1 MKKRLNNRMQFTL
14 TPSFLQKRKRDSDG
28 NSTFT
33 FEGAP
38 KKQCYSITVTMSS
51 EETECLD
58 VTQKLCAMSE
68 KDGSFIEKVLKM
80 DSGTLQELKGI
91 MEPLCKV
98 VDPTLGQGDG
108 MSIFCL
114 TTALQE
120 TFEALSAQEQRIQV
134 NTLSYITYA
143 SLRMTASF
151 FEKLK
156 GMNISTSPSI
166 KAIQRLL
173 KRFRHLSTTRFLPNA
188 TVRAYLLSTTPKLK
202 PIEEDLFMCYLDEK
216 AKCEF
221 VLFKA
226 KLQTRSI
233 IFKLLSAKDVSSVSS
248 KPIHWLTCKD
258 VAVLKLYWCFIRY
271 VPVNHPC
278 IDGKDVQVQ
287 LFNLIVENAHHFF
300 KVAMYKVHSDKILD
314 THLHFS
320 ERLDALTT
328 MQSRVIVDIVSM
340 QKRHPGSIFPLYKL
354 CGLAPPSPSWL
365 RLASSIVVKK
375 WTKK

>member
-1 MKKRLNNRMQFTL
+1 MQFTL

-28 NSTFT
+28 NTTFA

-58 VTQKLCAMSE
+58 VTQKLSAMSE
-68 KDGSFIEKVLKM
+68 QDGSFIEKMLKL
-80 DSGTLQELKGI
+80 DSSTLQEVKSFV
-91 MEPLCKV
+91 EPLCKV

-114 TTALQE
+114 TTALPE
-120 TFEALSAQEQRIQV
+120 TFEALDTQEQRIHA

-143 SLRMTASF
+143 SLKMTTSF

-156 GMNISTSPSI
+156 GLNISTSPSI
-166 KAIQRLL
+166 KAINRLL
-173 KRFRHLSTTRFLPNA
+173 KRFRHSNDVRFLPNA
-188 TVRAYLLSTTPKLK
+188 TVRAYLLSTAPKLK
-202 PIEEDLFMCYLDEK
+202 PIEEDLFMCHLNEK

-221 VLFKA
+221 MLFKA

-248 KPIHWLTCKD
+248 KPIHWLTSKD
-258 VAVLKLYWCFIRY
+258 VAMLKLYWCFIRY
-271 VPVNHPC
+271 VPVNHPS

-300 KVAMYKVHSDKILD
+300 KVAMCEVHGDKILD
-314 THLHFS
+314 TDLHFS
-320 ERLDALTT
+320 ERIDALTT
-328 MQSRVIVDIVSM
+328 VQSRVISDIVSM
-340 QKRHPGSIFPLYKL
+340 QKRHPGSVFSLYKL

-365 RLASSIVVKK
+365 RLASSIVVKNGQTNK
-375 WTKK
+375 SRHG